1 MANKIVIEIAGNSNQ
16 DHTFRPLSEKIRG
29 RKDSARFP
37 QRGRPEG
44 LAELL
49 SAVPVIPGEYLMVDL
64 DKMEGHRFDPLR
76 ETPEGQQLWQQ
87 MTPIIKRHSLEFG
100 AILQLRE
107 PAIHK
112 LTHDGD
118 GGGLIKDWLW
128 AMARAVDAGHA
139 RVVSGKMPTYEEIK
153 EMPGKRTRDLGN
165 SGAQEEKLA
174 KYVDIVPVNLRGR
187 KAEPTPAA

>member
-1 MANKIVIEIAGNSNQ
+1 MANKIVIEIAGDKNQ
-16 DHTFRPLSEKIRG
+16 DHAFRPLSEKIRG

-49 SAVPVIPGEYLMVDL
+49 AAVTVIPGEYIMVDL

-100 AILQLRE
+100 MILELRE
-107 PAIHK
+107 PSIHK
-112 LTHDGD
+112 LSYDGE
-118 GGGLIKDWLW
+118 GGGLVKDWLW
-128 AMARAVDAGHA
+128 AMRSAVNGGHA
-139 RVVSGKMPTYEEIK
+139 RVVSGSLPTLEEIRA
-153 EMPGKRTRDLGN
+153 MPGKRTRDPGN
-165 SGAQEEKLA
+165 SGAQEEKLQ
-174 KYVDIVPVNLRGR
+174 KYVDVVPTRGGR
-187 KAEPTPAA
+187 KAETTPAA